1 MATSTGKTQ
10 CFICT
15 KGKSTYKC
23 GGCAKDFCFI
33 HLTEH
38 RQIVSKQFDEI
49 ENDRNLLLQL
59 LTEQKEDPQIR
70 PLIQQID
77 QWEDDSIK
85 KIKQIVKEC
94 KQILIQHTNKSFIE
108 MEIKL
113 TKLTKQ
119 LKEIREEDEFN
130 EIDLNEIKT
139 KLTKLAKEFEQPADI
154 YIRQDSSPFINKIS
168 VIASSGKLI
177 VLSASE

>member
-1 MATSTGKTQ
+1 MIG
-10 CFICT
+10 
-15 KGKSTYKC
+15 
-23 GGCAKDFCFI
+23 
-33 HLTEH
+33 
-38 RQIVSKQFDEI
+38 
-49 ENDRNLLLQL
+49 NLFRQL
-59 LTEQKEDPQIR
+59 LSEQKEDPKIR

-77 QWEDDSIK
+77 KWEDDSIK

-139 KLTKLAKEFEQPADI
+139 KLTKLTKDFDQPPNI
-154 YIRQDSSPFINKIS
+154 SIQEDSSSFINKIS
-168 VIASSGKLI
+168 VIVSSGKCVHMLI
-177 VLSASE
+177 VLSDQNEIIQRS